1 MKILISGGSGFVGSN
16 LTTLLVEKGHDVTV
30 MSRNPDK
37 GPSFPPGVNTL
48 AADAMKPGPWQ
59 AELALH
65 DAVVNLAGVSVNK
78 RWDEQHKKM
87 LRDSRILTTRNVANA
102 MLAPGNSARILVNA
116 SGVGIY
122 GFTKDEQLTE
132 NAPTGGTDFLSRL
145 AQDWENEA
153 IKASEN
159 GVRVVRAR
167 IGIVLG
173 RDGGALAEMTKP
185 FRFFVGGPLG
195 NGKQWFPWIHVR
207 DLCRAILFAIE
218 NSNMS
223 GPMNCAAPN
232 PVRNADLAKAIGKAL
247 GRPSFMPA
255 PAFMIKLILGEFG
268 SVILEGQRAIPKAL
282 LDNGFKFE
290 FTHIDQALRDIL

>member
-16 LTTLLVEKGHDVTV
+16 LTHLLLDKGHEVTV
-30 MSRNPDK
+30 MSRNPGK
-37 GPSFPPGVNTL
+37 GSSLPPQVKTL

-65 DAVVNLAGVSVNK
+65 DAVVNLAGVSINK
-78 RWDEQHKKM
+78 RWDENHKKK
-87 LRDSRILTTRNVANA
+87 LRDSRILTTRNVVNA
-102 MLAPGNSARILVNA
+102 LSSEKNRVTTLVNA

-122 GFTKDEQLTE
+122 GYTKDELLSET
-132 NAPTGGTDFLSRL
+132 APRGGTDFLSKL

-153 IKASEN
+153 IKAKDY
-159 GVRVVRAR
+159 GVRLVIAR

-173 RDGGALAEMTKP
+173 KDGGALAEMTKP

-207 DLCRAILFAIE
+207 DLCRAILFSIE
-218 NSNMS
+218 NTTIS

-255 PAFMIKLILGEFG
+255 PAFMIRLILGEFG

-282 LDNGFKFE
+282 LDSGFKFE
-290 FTHIDQALRDIL
+290 FTNINDALRDIL